1 MQSVYIILLT
11 ISASSALIYKH
22 TSEDISFVLAI
33 LTGLISLFW
42 GFACSPLIFQLF
54 IVLSLFCCHKV
65 YLLDSEDIN

>member
-11 ISASSALIYKH
+11 LSVSSALIYKH
-22 TSEDISFVLAI
+22 TSEDISLILAI

-54 IVLSLFCCHKV
+54 IVFSLFCFYKV
-65 YLLDSEDIN
+65 YSLDSEDIN